1 MSKVYYILF
10 FFGLLNYQIGE
21 KYAYKSERFYECL
34 ELNANNRFIYQVR
47 DEFMKYT
54 IEGNYILIRDSI
66 ILNSSPQREKM
77 IVVESKTKHINK
89 LTFSVTDKLGAK
101 INYHLSLILNN
112 GQVVN
117 YKNQWNFTTISK
129 MNIKG
134 FYITDSKGIVSTV
147 YNINGKFTNYFRI
160 QFETKRVFD
169 SESWYIDTKQ
179 NKIVPRKPDGNFC
192 SYSLSMEEI

>member
-89 LTFSVTDKLGAK
+89 LTFSVTDKL
-101 INYHLSLILNN
+101 
-112 GQVVN
+112 
-117 YKNQWNFTTISK
+117 
-129 MNIKG
+129 
-134 FYITDSKGIVSTV
+134 
-147 YNINGKFTNYFRI
+147 TNYFRI